1 MFRRLILEDYA
12 AVCTAGAFLVAV
24 TIFVMVAWR
33 ALRMPRA
40 QSDHLANLPF
50 TSDSATTRHD
60 ERA

>member
-12 AVCTAGAFLVAV
+12 AICTAGAFLVAV

-33 ALRMPRA
+33 AVRMPRE

-50 TSDSATTRHD
+50 TPDSATTRHD

>member
-12 AVCTAGAFLVAV
+12 ALCTAGALVVAV

-33 ALRMPRA
+33 AVRMPRE
-40 QSDHLANLPF
+40 QSDRLANLPF
-50 TSDSATTRHD
+50 NSDSATPRHD